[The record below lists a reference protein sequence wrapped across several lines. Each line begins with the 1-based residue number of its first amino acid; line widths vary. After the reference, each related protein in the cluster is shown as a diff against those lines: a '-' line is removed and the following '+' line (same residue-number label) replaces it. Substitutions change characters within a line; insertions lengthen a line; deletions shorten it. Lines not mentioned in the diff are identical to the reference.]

1 MSGQMQWVALWTL
14 HAYQPSILTEENQA
28 GEPGTGGTALHG
40 PSPICQD
47 LPVPELL
54 GVTQNGKQANSSGPR
69 WPLLT
74 EAWNK
79 PDSCATHIPKS
90 QHQRRA
96 YCASAPCKT
105 RVRVLSEC
113 SRLCPGVAYGWRW
126 RESKNSL
133 WSSSEADKCQDSGR
147 TVAAGS
153 DLGLGEAV
161 LPLLSVWLR
170 RPLCH
175 PSRKWPCDTHYM

>member
-79 PDSCATHIPKS
+79 PDSCATHIPNG

-96 YCASAPCKT
+96 YCALAPCKT
-105 RVRVLSEC
+105 GVRVLSEC
-113 SRLCPGVAYGWRW
+113 SRLCPWVAYGWRW
-126 RESKNSL
+126 RKSKNSL
-133 WSSSEADKCQDSGR
+133 WSSSEADMCQDSGCGER
-147 TVAAGS
+147 LGAGWGSPAAFLSLVEEAPLPPFQKVA
-153 DLGLGEAV
+153 L
-161 LPLLSVWLR
+161 
-170 RPLCH
+170 
-175 PSRKWPCDTHYM
+175 